1 MGFNSGFKVLT
12 RAGVLV
18 RPFYVMAL
26 QATMGLTGT
35 VLVLW
40 TGMLLFTQS
49 KNLSCYRTTGT
60 GTSHSLCIVALTTLK
75 LL

>member
-1 MGFNSGFKVLT
+1 MGFNSGFKGLT
-12 RAGVLV
+12 CAGVLV
-18 RPFYVMAL
+18 RRFYAMAL
-26 QATMGLTGT
+26 QATMELTGK

-49 KNLSCYRTTGT
+49 KDISCYRTTGT
-60 GTSHSLCIVALTTLK
+60 GTSHSLCIAALTTLK